1 MDFLFL
7 TNNQHLG
14 LNAVVV
20 WHPGRRSRSALGL
33 QAIASIAW
41 RGETCNLCTEGSG
54 GRVSRGGLD
63 PRTGPG
69 PSWVSHRGFVWQ
81 WELGGANG
89 WGGRGG
95 KWKIPFCLNRFW
107 EKELMNEGWFRK
119 RWMDGLVKFLSKVR
133 YLLTEEDPVQWE
145 DSGSLREAPRI
156 FTILASEAF
165 RASCTTASW
174 RHYLHRIPEVF
185 LRIPKSSLWK
195 DPGSFHCHLF
205 CGKVNMFGDAWG
217 H

>member
-20 WHPGRRSRSALGL
+20 WHPGGRSRSALGL

-95 KWKIPFCLNRFW
+95 KWKNPFTNYFW
-107 EKELMNEGWFRK
+107 EFAEKLQEFCEDNVAMRQLCRKHEKLQMPRWWKSWVLPLNFRNPPI
-119 RWMDGLVKFLSKVR
+119 GLDLPLSKDILPYSKILPIHPSISFETNPHSSILSPKICSNKMV
-133 YLLTEEDPVQWE
+133 
-145 DSGSLREAPRI
+145 PRI
-156 FTILASEAF
+156 LPLS
-165 RASCTTASW
+165 S
-174 RHYLHRIPEVF
+174 F
-185 LRIPKSSLWK
+185 LW
-195 DPGSFHCHLF
+195 
-205 CGKVNMFGDAWG
+205 
-217 H
+217 

>member
-1 MDFLFL
+1 MPWLFGIQGADL
-7 TNNQHLG
+7 DRPSAFRLLQVSPEE
-14 LNAVVV
+14 ARRVICAPKEVVEEFQEE
-20 WHPGRRSRSALGL
+20 A
-33 QAIASIAW
+33 
-41 RGETCNLCTEGSG
+41 
-54 GRVSRGGLD
+54 
-63 PRTGPG
+63 GPVG
-69 PSWVSHRGFVWQ
+69 FPPWFVWQ

-89 WGGRGG
+89 WGGEVESG
-95 KWKIPFCLNRFW
+95 KIPFCLNRFW

-185 LRIPKSSLWK
+185 LRIPKSSL
-195 DPGSFHCHLF
+195 
-205 CGKVNMFGDAWG
+205 
-217 H
+217 